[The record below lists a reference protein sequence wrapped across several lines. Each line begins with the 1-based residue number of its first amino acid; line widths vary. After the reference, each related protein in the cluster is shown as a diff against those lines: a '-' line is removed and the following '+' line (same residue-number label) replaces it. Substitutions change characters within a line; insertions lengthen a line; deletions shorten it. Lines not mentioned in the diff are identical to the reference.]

1 MATMAIRD
9 TANVTK
15 QIGIKPLPKTG
26 HLLKAIASLAKR
38 KDVGEAVIA
47 TDAGREGE
55 LVARW
60 ILQWVRFNK
69 PVKRLWISSQT
80 DKAIKQGF
88 ANLKP
93 ASQYDNLYESAIS
106 RAKAG
111 LVGGVKCDPRFNC
124 EISR

>member
-1 MATMAIRD
+1 MRFHH
-9 TANVTK
+9 K
-15 QIGIKPLPKTG
+15 Q
-26 HLLKAIASLAKR
+26 
-38 KDVGEAVIA
+38 
-47 TDAGREGE
+47 
-55 LVARW
+55 
-60 ILQWVRFNK
+60 
-69 PVKRLWISSQT
+69 